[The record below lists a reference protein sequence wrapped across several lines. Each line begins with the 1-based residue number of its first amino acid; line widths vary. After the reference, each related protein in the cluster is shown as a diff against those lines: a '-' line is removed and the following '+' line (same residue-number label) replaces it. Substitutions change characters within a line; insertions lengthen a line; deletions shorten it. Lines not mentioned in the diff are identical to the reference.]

1 MFVRESVSEQQRHR
15 KTRRKGK
22 AFVSRL
28 ERGRKEE
35 EKKKTT
41 MSTVKRPR
49 GRVSELL

>member
-15 KTRRKGK
+15 ETRRKGK

-35 EKKKTT
+35 EKKKNHHVY
-41 MSTVKRPR
+41 SEEAKRK
-49 GRVSELL
+49 GK